1 MTSAS
6 TDQIKAAAFI
16 LKTSGLV
23 AFPTETVY
31 GLGADASNEL
41 AIQRIY
47 QVKNRPSDHPLI
59 VHISDQSAVS
69 HWAKSIPSYAVELMN
84 HYWPGPMTLVL
95 ERTAN
100 AKDFVTGG
108 QETVALRIPSHPVAL
123 ELLEEFSKLG
133 GHGLAAPSANR
144 YGAVSPTTAGAV
156 EQELSEFL
164 GASDLILDGGSSG
177 VGIESTIIDCT
188 GEAPVVL
195 RPGAITS
202 EMIESTTKLALRD
215 QSVSSPRVS
224 GSHKKHYSPNAKVV
238 IDGLV
243 SAGEGLIALSELT
256 TPPGVIRLASPND
269 LEEYAGQLYSALRR
283 ADELKLETVHVIP
296 PTGSGLAIAIRDRIT
311 RAADKGYLRA

>member
-6 TDQIKAAAFI
+6 TEQIKAAAFI
-16 LKTSGLV
+16 LKTGGLV

-41 AIQRIY
+41 AIKRIY

-59 VHISDQSAVS
+59 VHISAQSAVS
-69 HWAKSIPSYAVELMN
+69 HWAQNIPNYAVELMN
-84 HYWPGPMTLVL
+84 SYWPGPMTLVL

-108 QETVALRIPSHPVAL
+108 QETVGLRIPSHPVAL
-123 ELLEEFSKLG
+123 ELLDAFSKLG

-144 YGAVSPTTAGAV
+144 YGAVSPTTADAV
-156 EQELSEFL
+156 EQELSEFM
-164 GASDLILDGGSSG
+164 GASDLILDGGSSD

-195 RPGAITS
+195 RPGSITT
-202 EMIESTTKLALRD
+202 EMIEIATKLALRD

-224 GSHKKHYSPNAKVV
+224 GSHKKHYSPNAKVF

-243 SAGEGLIALSELT
+243 SAGDGLIALSEVP
-256 TPPGVIRLASPND
+256 TPEGVIRLASPKD
-269 LEEYAGQLYSALRR
+269 LEEYARELYLALRK
-283 ADELKLETVHVIP
+283 ADELNLETVQVIP
-296 PTGSGLAIAIRDRIT
+296 PTGFGLAVAIRDRIT
-311 RAADKGYLRA
+311 RAADKG